1 MLSPRLPITPQTG
14 QWILS
19 ASCPCSRAVATAW
32 VSCPG
37 FHVSASLTA
46 DSSHPATIT
55 VTDGTEAPSLP
66 ARRRQPQAGRR
77 GVKGPPPPSIG
88 GKGPFTP
95 TGGGRADAAVK

>member
-1 MLSPRLPITPQTG
+1 MTPQTG

-19 ASCPCSRAVATAW
+19 GSCPCSRAVATAW

-55 VTDGTEAPSLP
+55 VTDGT
-66 ARRRQPQAGRR
+66 
-77 GVKGPPPPSIG
+77 
-88 GKGPFTP
+88 
-95 TGGGRADAAVK
+95 DA